1 MKVARAHLTAL
12 KKTIIQEIAMPYTTI
27 RVSEKEVQV
36 ELTVYTF
43 AETSDADAF
52 EQCASQHP
60 IETCYR
66 RHPPVALRPAK
77 PHERP
82 DDPDHARAVSRSIGR
97 GLMPARG
104 MR

>member
-1 MKVARAHLTAL
+1 
-12 KKTIIQEIAMPYTTI
+12 MPYTTI
-27 RVSEKEVQV
+27 RVSDNEVQV

-52 EQCASQHP
+52 EQCALRHQ

-77 PHERP
+77 AHERP
-82 DDPDHARAVSRSIGR
+82 DDPEQARALSRTR
-97 GLMPARG
+97 GGAMAPARG
-104 MR
+104 LR